1 MTSHAV
7 NFARSGSGIRNLVAA
22 KSCEIRLFYFLHC
35 LIAIKYRLRNA
46 HNRELKSNVYL
57 FSVVHSLNDFCR

>member
-35 LIAIKYRLRNA
+35 LIAI
-46 HNRELKSNVYL
+46 
-57 FSVVHSLNDFCR
+57 